1 MNRSLRKITLIFFF
15 IALVPVSFIIY
26 ELSSLN
32 ENEKIIR
39 RAYENQLDAIVF
51 SVNQY
56 ADDLTSSWANKV
68 SLALQ
73 EHPDGELDSA
83 MTITNI
89 NSLYGVYMSD
99 MTGRNNLYTFPVYA
113 DEPQFQAGALAKLEA
128 RYAG

>member
-1 MNRSLRKITLIFFF
+1 MNRSLRKITFIFFL

-39 RAYENQLDAIVF
+39 RAYENQLDAILF

-73 EHPDGELDSA
+73 EHPDGDLDSA
-83 MTITNI
+83 ITITNI

-99 MTGRNNLYTFPVYA
+99 MAGMNNFYTFPVYA
-113 DEPQFQAGALAKLEA
+113 DQPQFPAEALVQLEA
-128 RYAG
+128 K